1 MPINN
6 LIFGYIVR
14 EEDYPDKS
22 IIIEEGAKGD
32 WSYVILKGEVKV
44 KKKTSKGQVT
54 IDTLKEGEIFGEM
67 ALFEIQEIGPFEE
80 TRGRRTATIIADG
93 PVKVGILDKL
103 KVLKEFES
111 LSPQLKGLLKTLI
124 SRLAKTTQIAA
135 NIVVE

>member
-6 LIFGYIVR
+6 LIYGYVVR

-22 IIIEEGAKGD
+22 KIIDEGAKGD
-32 WSYVILKGEVKV
+32 WAYVILQGKVKV
-44 KKKTSKGQVT
+44 KKKTSKGHVT

-67 ALFEIQEIGPFEE
+67 ALFEIDVLGPFEE
-80 TRGRRTATIIADG
+80 TRGRRTATIVADG

-111 LSPQLKGLLKTLI
+111 LSPQLKGLLKILV
-124 SRLAKTTQIAA
+124 SRLAKTTQMAA
-135 NIVVE
+135 NMAVE